1 MSKRESLA
9 RLNLII
15 KKLRRKPSDF
25 EEISDFLSRESEL
38 QSYNFITSKRTFQRD
53 LEDIRSLFNIDIKY
67 DLSGRVYYIHEED
80 QPDVNDRIMEAFD
93 VFNALQVS
101 DRLSSYI
108 HFEKRRPQGTENL
121 LGLLHAIRNNFQ
133 VKFAY
138 KKFWDDEASN
148 RTVEPYAL
156 KEFKNRWYLVAT
168 DLNDH
173 KIKTFGFDRL
183 WDLEITKKTFTRPP
197 DLDIDEKFRY
207 CFGIISP
214 DDEKP
219 EEIILSF
226 EPFQGKYIKTLPLHE
241 TQQVIIDNEDELQ
254 IKLKLYLTH
263 DLVMELLSFGS
274 TMKVLKPGRLV
285 EMIREEHA
293 EAYLKYDKN
302 SFR

>member
-25 EEISDFLSRESEL
+25 EEISDYLSRESEL
-38 QSYNFITSKRTFQRD
+38 QSYNFIISKRTFQRD
-53 LEDIRSLFNIDIKY
+53 LEDIRSLFNIDIQY
-67 DLSGRVYYIHEED
+67 DSSGRVYYIHEED

-93 VFNALQVS
+93 VFNALHVS
-101 DRLSSYI
+101 DRLASYI
-108 HFEKRRPQGTENL
+108 HFEKRKPQGTENL

-133 VKFAY
+133 VKFNY
-138 KKFWDDEASN
+138 QKFWDDEPTKRS
-148 RTVEPYAL
+148 VEPYAL
-156 KEFKNRWYLVAT
+156 KEFKNRWYLIAI

-183 WDLEITKKTFTRPP
+183 WDLEITKKSFTRPP

-207 CFGIISP
+207 SFGIISP

-226 EPFQGKYIKTLPLHE
+226 EPFQGKYIKTLPLHAS
-241 TQQVIIDNEDELQ
+241 QQIITDNEDELQ
-254 IKLKLYLTH
+254 VKLKLYLTH

-274 TMKVLKPGRLV
+274 TMKVIKPEALAAL
-285 EMIREEHA
+285 IRNEHH
-293 EAYLKYDKN
+293 EAYLN
-302 SFR
+302 SYR